1 MKYSHKTTHSFTP
14 PIEFW
19 RSIEN
24 LFLSFPF
31 RKVGNIFKSRD
42 ELIKYY
48 EMKTQE
54 VFDIDD
60 EGLDIYGNKFRKEFL
75 KKWNRVILL
84 SDIPKSKKKL
94 ISPGNIIVKTN
105 HLGKIIKFLSTNV
118 SNSETV
124 FKFQHFIESMYQ
136 YLRDIYELDPD
147 NDIIRS
153 YGLSNN
159 NAFNYEQKKERL
171 FGSKYY
177 GGLLKTEE
185 FKDYFN
191 SACRKYTVP
200 FVMFIQ
206 KRECYVIHTTD
217 IFVEKIIQ
225 NIPLFLNQWDLK
237 QANNYFIKA
246 YNERDKG
253 NYPESLNN
261 IRKGMEEIRN
271 YIFSRYSIKPTIS
284 LGNDLRNLFDKY
296 CKKVF
301 DFSKIPESDNNKV
314 DNIVSKLKESVSLA
328 VKITNIGSH
337 SSSVPSLIEEN
348 TSLFLLGLVASI
360 FPYIF
365 YLLKSD

>member
-19 RSIEN
+19 RLIEN

-31 RKVGNIFKSRD
+31 RKNGNFFESRD

-60 EGLDIYGNKFRKEFL
+60 YGVDIYGNKFRIKFL
-75 KKWNRVILL
+75 KKWNREILL
-84 SDIPKSKKKL
+84 SDIPKSQKKS
-94 ISPGNIIVKTN
+94 ISPRNIIVKIN
-105 HLGKIIKFLSTNV
+105 QLGKIIKFLSTHI
-118 SNSETV
+118 SNPQTV

-136 YLRDIYELDPD
+136 YLIEIYDLNPD
-147 NDIIRS
+147 NDIIRR
-153 YGLSNN
+153 YGLSDR
-159 NAFNYEQKKERL
+159 NAFNYKQNKERL
-171 FGSKYY
+171 FGSRYF
-177 GGLLKTEE
+177 GGLLKPEE
-185 FKDYFN
+185 FNTYFN
-191 SACRKYTVP
+191 SACRKYMVP
-200 FVMFIQ
+200 FVMFKQ
-206 KRECYVIHTTD
+206 NKECYIIHTTD

-253 NYPESLNN
+253 NYSECLNN

-271 YIFSRYSIKPTIS
+271 YIFSRYSINPTIS

-301 DFSKIPESDNNKV
+301 DFSKMPESDLNKIE
-314 DNIVSKLKESVSLA
+314 NIISKLKESVLLA